1 MSTQRGTIVAGYV
14 LAETLGEGTF
24 GKVKLGQLTD
34 SDQQV
39 AVKILDIGKFKTIDV
54 KKERATHKIC
64 SGHPNVV
71 KYIDLKLTPS
81 YSYLVL
87 ELAAGGELF
96 DRIIP
101 DKGVSS
107 DVAHFY
113 FRQLFNAVEFCHS
126 KGVTHRDVKPEN
138 ILLDS
143 YGNVKLTDF
152 GFATCFR
159 YKGTER
165 KLDKKCGT
173 PPYVAPEV
181 YAEQKYDGNLI
192 DYWSCGV
199 VLVALLTG
207 GLPWNKPTLD
217 DDDYRVWAS
226 GEHPNDHW
234 YRMVRR
240 SPANAYD
247 FLWSVMHPVEKERLR
262 EDAIKTA
269 EWFVQDTELTRAMGS
284 DGMIRR
290 RVDKLMVR
298 EEPMEL
304 NELTQVSTQDPSA
317 TDEDSQRKRRRLDGS
332 RDDLDAVPARRPK
345 VRRETCF
352 TSRLNVQETMDSI
365 AAALDILGL
374 TGQYLVH
381 EQKHTIVVTTTD
393 ARSDPLVFSAKV
405 FPRGRGKQ
413 LVDFRM
419 NQGDGLEFRRRYGD
433 VTDILFN
440 KDTFGACTQT
450 QFQTQM

>member
-1 MSTQRGTIVAGYV
+1 M
-14 LAETLGEGTF
+14 
-24 GKVKLGQLTD
+24 
-34 SDQQV
+34 
-39 AVKILDIGKFKTIDV
+39 
-54 KKERATHKIC
+54 
-64 SGHPNVV
+64 
-71 KYIDLKLTPS
+71 
-81 YSYLVL
+81 
-87 ELAAGGELF
+87 
-96 DRIIP
+96 
-101 DKGVSS
+101 
-107 DVAHFY
+107 
-113 FRQLFNAVEFCHS
+113 
-126 KGVTHRDVKPEN
+126 
-138 ILLDS
+138 
-143 YGNVKLTDF
+143 
-152 GFATCFR
+152 
-159 YKGTER
+159 
-165 KLDKKCGT
+165 
-173 PPYVAPEV
+173 
-181 YAEQKYDGNLI
+181 YDGNLI

-207 GLPWNKPTLD
+207 GLPWNKPTPD
-217 DDDYRVWAS
+217 DEDYRVWAS

-262 EDAIKTA
+262 EGAIKTA
-269 EWFVQDTELTRAMGS
+269 EWFVQETELTRAMS
-284 DGMIRR
+284 PDGMIRR

-317 TDEDSQRKRRRLDGS
+317 TDEDSQRKRRRLEGS

-374 TGQYLVH
+374 TGQYLVN